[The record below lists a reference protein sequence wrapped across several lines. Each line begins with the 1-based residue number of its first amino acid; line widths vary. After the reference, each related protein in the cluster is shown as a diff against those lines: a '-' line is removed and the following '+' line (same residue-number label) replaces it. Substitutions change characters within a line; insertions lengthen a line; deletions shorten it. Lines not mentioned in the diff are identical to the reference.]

1 MKDKVEQDHRKLIA
15 DELMSYG
22 APAWFA
28 KPTEAPKKEPAVDD
42 DEEVHDEYTATC
54 KK

>member
-28 KPTEAPKKEPAVDD
+28 KPKEAPKEPTVD